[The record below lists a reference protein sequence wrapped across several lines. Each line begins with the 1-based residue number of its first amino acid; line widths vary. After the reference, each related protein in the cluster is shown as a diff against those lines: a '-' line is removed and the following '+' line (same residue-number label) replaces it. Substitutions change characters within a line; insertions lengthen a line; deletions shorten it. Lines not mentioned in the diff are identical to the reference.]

1 LSIERRQ
8 FPQFF
13 ITAAAP
19 CPYLPERE
27 ERKVFTHLIGP
38 EAGALN
44 NMLSQAGFRRSQ
56 NIAYRPACENC
67 TACIS
72 IRVPVQQ
79 FRPNRAMR
87 KTQKRNQDITS
98 RLVEGKATSEHYSL
112 FRQYIDYRHWD
123 GGMADMSVL
132 DFQSMIDE
140 TYVDTRIAE
149 FRRGDELIAAALVD
163 LLDDGISMI
172 YSFYEIELAERSL
185 GTFMILAMM
194 DMARLMDLPYV
205 YLGYWVEGSEKMDY
219 KSKFI
224 PQERLTKDGWR
235 FFDPKA

>member
-1 LSIERRQ
+1 
-8 FPQFF
+8 
-13 ITAAAP
+13 
-19 CPYLPERE
+19 
-27 ERKVFTHLIGP
+27 
-38 EAGALN
+38 
-44 NMLSQAGFRRSQ
+44 
-56 NIAYRPACENC
+56 
-67 TACIS
+67 
-72 IRVPVQQ
+72 
-79 FRPNRAMR
+79 MR
-87 KTQKRNQDITS
+87 KTQKRNQEITS

-172 YSFYEIELAERSL
+172 YSFYDIELAERSL